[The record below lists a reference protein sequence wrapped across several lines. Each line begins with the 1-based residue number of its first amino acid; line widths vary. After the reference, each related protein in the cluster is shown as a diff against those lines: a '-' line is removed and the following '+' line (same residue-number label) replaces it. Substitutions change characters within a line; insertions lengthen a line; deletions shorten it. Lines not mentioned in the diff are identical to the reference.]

1 MNPDEVY
8 LASFPF
14 GGSAGMKLRP
24 VLLLTAP
31 VGSVPEVLVAYIS
44 SVLPSALLPSDIVL
58 DPATAEHSS
67 TNLKTRSVLRLHKL
81 ATIHTR
87 SVVRRLGDLSP
98 VARADVDSKLRTLL
112 GL

>member
-31 VGSVPEVLVAYIS
+31 VGSVPEVDA
-44 SVLPSALLPSDIVL
+44 
-58 DPATAEHSS
+58 
-67 TNLKTRSVLRLHKL
+67 
-81 ATIHTR
+81 
-87 SVVRRLGDLSP
+87 
-98 VARADVDSKLRTLL
+98 KLRVLL
-112 GL
+112 DL